1 VISYIKVSLLRKLK
15 RGVRSRHTWPEPKE
29 QSQDKMASYGLIY
42 ILPVPL
48 HAIVTT
54 LLDGEA
60 ALFRTKLSLVKLA
73 VGFLS

>member
-1 VISYIKVSLLRKLK
+1 
-15 RGVRSRHTWPEPKE
+15 
-29 QSQDKMASYGLIY
+29 MASYGLIY